1 MERIQLIVVMTILF
15 LTLVKIKSLEERGI
29 YTDLLRKFTEEGHEV
44 FVVNPSERRDKKKTH
59 LTSKDQVSIL
69 NVRTFNLQKTNLVE
83 KGIGTLAIEYQYLN
97 AIKKYFST
105 VKFDLVLYSTPPITF
120 SKVIDYVKIRD
131 NAYSYLLLKD
141 IFPQNA
147 VDMKML
153 KKGSVLHKLFLK
165 KERRLYEVSDAIGC
179 MSEANRNYVITHNP
193 TLAPLKVE
201 VNPNSIAPI
210 IIIQS
215 IEERQIERDKY
226 NLPLHKKIVVYGG
239 NLGKPQGLEFL
250 LTTINATVNPDVF
263 FLVVGSGTEYNRIFL
278 WFQKNQPKNAKLLAG
293 LPKQDYDKL
302 LKSCDVGMIF
312 LHKDFTIPNFPSRLL
327 SYLEMKMPV
336 IAATDA
342 ISDIGSVLEKNK
354 CGYSVLSG
362 DVVSMQ
368 KAIEALCSNENRF
381 NQMRENAWHLLQRE
395 YTVTHS
401 YQLIKNRLNHV

>member
-1 MERIQLIVVMTILF
+1 MTILF

-29 YTDLLRKFTEEGHEV
+29 YTDLLRKFKEEGHEV
-44 FVVNPSERRDKKKTH
+44 FVVSPSERRDKKKTH
-59 LTSKDQVSIL
+59 LISKDQVSIL

-97 AIKKYFST
+97 AIKKYFSM

-120 SKVIDYVKIRD
+120 SKVIDYVKKRD
-131 NAYSYLLLKD
+131 NTYSYLLLKD

-165 KERRLYEVSDAIGC
+165 KESRLYELSDTIGC

-193 TLAPLKVE
+193 TIAPLKVE

-210 IIIQS
+210 IISQS

-226 NLPLHKKIVVYGG
+226 NLPLHKKILVYGG

-250 LTTINATVNPDVF
+250 LSTISATVNPDVF

-293 LPKQDYDKL
+293 LPKQDYDRL
-302 LKSCDVGMIF
+302 LKACDVGMIF
-312 LHKDFTIPNFPSRLL
+312 LHKNFTIPNFPSRLL

-342 ISDIGSVLEKNK
+342 ISDIGSLIEKNK
-354 CGYSVLSG
+354 CGISVLSG
-362 DVVSMQ
+362 EILNMQ
-368 KAIEALCSNENRF
+368 KAIDAICSNEDTF
-381 NQMRENAWHLLQRE
+381 NQMRENAWDLLQRE

-401 YQLIKNRLNHV
+401 YQLIKNRLEHV